1 VAEPIEATRENFDE
15 VSQEG
20 TVLVD
25 VWGPDCEPCLRIA
38 PHVAELAEKR
48 ADELR
53 VVKLEA
59 PKAKRACINMGVH
72 GLPTFL
78 LLHDGEEVSRLS
90 QNVISPNQ
98 LDQWLDKSL
107 QEIEKEEVS

>member
-1 VAEPIEATRENFDE
+1 MAEPIEATRENIDE
-15 VSQEG
+15 LIESG

-25 VWGPDCEPCLRIA
+25 VWGPDCEPCVRLT
-38 PHVAELAEKR
+38 PHVEKL
-48 ADELR
+48 ADEREDQLR

-78 LLHDGEEVSRLS
+78 LMRDGEEMARLS
-90 QNVISPNQ
+90 QNTISPTQ
-98 LDQWLDKSL
+98 LNQWLDQNLEK
-107 QEIEKEEVS
+107 IEKEVS